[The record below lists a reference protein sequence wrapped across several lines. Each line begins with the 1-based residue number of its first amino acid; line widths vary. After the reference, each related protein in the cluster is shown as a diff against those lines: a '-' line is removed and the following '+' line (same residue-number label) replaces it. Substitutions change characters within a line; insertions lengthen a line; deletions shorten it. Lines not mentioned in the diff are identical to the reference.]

1 MLQILMSL
9 EAQNALLSYPSGTL
23 SSFVEY
29 DLQSSG
35 LLTISAPLGFGS
47 QRAVPDALAS
57 HSLHVALVC
66 ICPHSVSPLGR
77 ARITC

>member
-1 MLQILMSL
+1 MPFWV
-9 EAQNALLSYPSGTL
+9 SYHLGTL

-29 DLQSSG
+29 DPQSPG

-66 ICPHSVSPLGR
+66 HLCTLGLSTR
-77 ARITC
+77 EGQDHLLS